1 MDAAEGRAFPA
12 DRHRARARQEHG
24 PGRRGPHC
32 PPQGI
37 RTVSP
42 RERRQVAG
50 AGLAALVGLFAKL
63 AGHALPPPV
72 AAVGLGVG
80 LVGAALLLAWAADA
94 AEVDFS
100 GGLVLTIVALVA
112 VLPEFAVETHFAF
125 TQQTTFLTANL
136 TGATRLLVTGA
147 AGLPLL
153 GAWLLRRRGEKSSKL
168 VLPLER
174 RLDLGVLLLASCCAV
189 GIAATGRLG
198 VITGLILISLYVVY
212 VKRLRGTLGE
222 PPAIVGVGAALAA
235 LPEDRRKRVITAL
248 LLFSAIVVLAVASA
262 FADALLATGT
272 SLGIDPY
279 LLVQSIVPAAT
290 ETPEFVVVAVLALS
304 HRPAQGLAI
313 FLAAAVSQMTLA
325 LGTLPFAYLAGGGGS
340 SIPLA
345 GREQMEMMLTAATI
359 LMAVA
364 ALSSLSPERID
375 AWIVLT
381 LFGIQFAFPSTT
393 VRIGVTVV
401 LAMFALDI
409 LASRRRDIGPMLAAV
424 RAPTR
429 RAALGAHDTSGGR

>member
-1 MDAAEGRAFPA
+1 
-12 DRHRARARQEHG
+12 
-24 PGRRGPHC
+24 
-32 PPQGI
+32 
-37 RTVSP
+37 VSP
-42 RERRQVAG
+42 RYQRQLAG
-50 AGLAALVGLFAKL
+50 AGSAALVGLFTKL
-63 AGHALPPPV
+63 AGHVLPAPV
-72 AAVGLGVG
+72 ATILLGAG
-80 LVGAALLLAWAADA
+80 LVGGALLLAWAADA

-100 GGLVLTIVALVA
+100 GRLVLTVVALVA
-112 VLPEFAVETHFAF
+112 VLPEFTVETHFAF
-125 TQQTTFLTANL
+125 TQQTTFISANL

-147 AGLPLL
+147 AGMPLL
-153 GAWLLRRRGEKSSKL
+153 GAWLLSRRGEEQSEFR
-168 VLPLER
+168 LPQAR
-174 RLDLGVLLLASCCAV
+174 QLDLGVLLLASGFAV
-189 GIAATGRLG
+189 GIAATGRLS
-198 VITGLILISLYVVY
+198 LIAGFLLICLYVVY
-212 VKRLRGTLGE
+212 VRRVQGTPGE
-222 PPAIVGVGAALAA
+222 PPAVVGVAAALAA
-235 LPEDRRKRVITAL
+235 LPNDRRKLVTVSL

-345 GREQMEMMLTAATI
+345 GREQVEMLLTAATT

-364 ALSSLSPERID
+364 ALASLTPERID
-375 AWIVLT
+375 AWIVLI
-381 LFGIQFAFPSTT
+381 LFAVQFAFPSTT

-401 LAMFALDI
+401 LAMFALDV
-409 LASRRRDIGPMLAAV
+409 LASRRRAIGPMLAAV
-424 RAPTR
+424 RAPPR
-429 RAALGAHDTSGGR
+429 RAALDGHR